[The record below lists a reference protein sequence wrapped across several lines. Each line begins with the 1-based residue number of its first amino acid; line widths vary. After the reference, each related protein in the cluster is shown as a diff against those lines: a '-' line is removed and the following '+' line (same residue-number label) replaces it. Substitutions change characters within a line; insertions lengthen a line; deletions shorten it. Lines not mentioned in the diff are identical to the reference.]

1 MCSFAGQGR
10 LRRVILATM
19 AKQAWKPSVIAIVVF
34 EL

>member
-10 LRRVILATM
+10 LRRVILAPV
-19 AKQAWKPSVIAIVVF
+19 AQQAWKPSVIAIVVL